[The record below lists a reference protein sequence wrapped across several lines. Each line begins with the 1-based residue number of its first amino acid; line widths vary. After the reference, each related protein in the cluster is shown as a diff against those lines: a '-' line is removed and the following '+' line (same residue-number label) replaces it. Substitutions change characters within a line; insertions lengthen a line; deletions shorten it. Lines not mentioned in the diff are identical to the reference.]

1 MNSNNM
7 TSSISDISQQ
17 KSARVAGLA
26 YVLIIVLA
34 ILKVNFLES
43 NLIVSGDD
51 AATANNIMA
60 NELLFRIGVASEI
73 IMFVLVV
80 ILSLALYV
88 ILKTVNKNL
97 ALAALFL
104 RFGEAIIGGVV
115 TVLSGLIP
123 LLLLDSEAV
132 FETEQLH
139 ALIGLFLGV
148 RTVGL
153 DIVMIFMGPGGIIFC
168 YLFLKSK
175 YVPGILAVWG
185 IITYSTML
193 ILSFVNILFPN
204 LPEMISIVLYTPGAL
219 FELTIGFWLLFKGVK
234 VQQMDNNL
242 EEIS

>member
-1 MNSNNM
+1 M
-7 TSSISDISQQ
+7 TTRAADAIQQ
-17 KSARVAGLA
+17 KAARVAGLA

-51 AATANNIMA
+51 TATANNIMA

-115 TVLSGLIP
+115 TLLSGLIP
-123 LLLLDSEAV
+123 LLLLNSEAV
-132 FETEQLH
+132 FETKQLH
-139 ALIGLFLGV
+139 ALVGLFLNI
-148 RTVGL
+148 RIAGL

-204 LPEMISIVLYTPGAL
+204 LPELISIILYTPGAL
-219 FELTIGFWLLFKGVK
+219 FELTIGFWLFFKGVK
-234 VQQMDNNL
+234 VQQVDNNL
-242 EEIS
+242 EETS

>member
-1 MNSNNM
+1 M
-7 TSSISDISQQ
+7 TTSTADAIQQ
-17 KSARVAGLA
+17 KAARVAGLA

-34 ILKVNFLES
+34 ILKVNYLES

-132 FETEQLH
+132 FETEQLQ
-139 ALIGLFLGV
+139 ALVGLFLNI
-148 RTVGL
+148 RIAGL
-153 DIVMIFMGPGGIIFC
+153 DIVMIFMGTGGIIFC

-204 LPEMISIVLYTPGAL
+204 LPEMISMVLYTPGAL
-219 FELTIGFWLLFKGVK
+219 FELTIGFWLLFKGVN

-242 EEIS
+242 EERS